1 MKINVTPDEFFNLI
15 ALYLLE
21 RFEERKIEMKSDTE
35 DGFVR
40 LSEDGEDIIKK
51 MGKRNLG
58 PDLRKFKMQ
67 VPIVNR
73 NKYNFI
79 KKAFKGEALSDYIIT
94 IKGNKD
100 E

>member
-1 MKINVTPDEFFNLI
+1 MKINVTPDEFFNI
-15 ALYLLE
+15 VVLYLLE

-35 DGFVR
+35 GDFVS
-40 LSEDGEDIIKK
+40 LSEDNEELVKF

-58 PDLRKFKMQ
+58 PEFRRMKMKMP
-67 VPIVNR
+67 VINR

-79 KKAFKGEALSDYIIT
+79 KKAFKGEALSDNMIT
-94 IKGNKD
+94 IKGKEN

>member
-21 RFEERKIEMKSDTE
+21 RFEERKIEMNSDSE
-35 DGFVR
+35 DGFVK
-40 LSEDGEDIIKK
+40 LSEDGEEIIRK

-58 PDLRKFKMQ
+58 PELRKFKMQ
-67 VPIVNR
+67 IPVVNR

-79 KKAFKGEALSDYIIT
+79 KRAFKGEALSDYVINIRGT
-94 IKGNKD
+94 KN